1 MTVQNNTV
9 WTEKPCFVLLG
20 DWF

>member
-1 MTVQNNTV
+1 MTVQNNTM
-9 WTEKPCFVLLG
+9 WTEEPCSVLLG